1 VVRNATT
8 FGVLGLTLH
17 PGGYSWNFEP
27 AAGSF
32 TDSGSASCHNTG
44 STPSASPSTPPSDAP
59 STSPGTSPSAPP
71 SSSFPTGGSATFNPV
86 ADSYV
91 DASAP
96 TSPHGTLTSLR
107 LDASPVVRAYLRFN
121 VSGIT
126 GAVASATLRVWANTA
141 QTTGYDAYSVA
152 DNTWGETT
160 ITGANSPPFGTTKLG
175 SSGKITAGGWTSVNV
190 TSAIAGNGTYS
201 FGLSTTN
208 STAVSL
214 SSREGSHPPQLVIL
228 SSGSGSSSSP
238 TNPPTNPPTAAP
250 TAPTATPAPTPTP
263 TAAPTATPAPTP
275 SPTASPSGSTGI
287 ATLIPAADSYVD
299 ASAPTS
305 NFGRLTQVRIDGS
318 PSDRTF
324 LRFTVTGVTGTVVS
338 AVVRVYAN
346 SAQTT
351 GYDLY
356 SVANNNWV
364 ETAIT
369 DANAPPFGST
379 KLGSSGKITAGTWT
393 TVDVTS
399 AITGN
404 GTYSFGLSTTNS
416 TAVSLSSREGANPP
430 QLMID
435 WAG

>member
-1 VVRNATT
+1 
-8 FGVLGLTLH
+8 
-17 PGGYSWNFEP
+17 
-27 AAGSF
+27 
-32 TDSGSASCHNTG
+32 
-44 STPSASPSTPPSDAP
+44 
-59 STSPGTSPSAPP
+59 
-71 SSSFPTGGSATFNPV
+71 
-86 ADSYV
+86 
-91 DASAP
+91 
-96 TSPHGTLTSLR
+96 
-107 LDASPVVRAYLRFN
+107 
-121 VSGIT
+121 
-126 GAVASATLRVWANTA
+126 LRVWANTA

-152 DNTWGETT
+152 DNTWGEAT
-160 ITGANSPPFGTTKLG
+160 ITSANSPPLGTTKLG
-175 SSGKITAGGWTSVNV
+175 SSGKITAGGWTSVDL
-190 TSAIAGNGTYS
+190 TSAITGNGTFS
-201 FGLSTTN
+201 FGLSTIN

-214 SSREGSHPPQLVIL
+214 SSREGAHPPQLVIL
-228 SSGSGSSSSP
+228 PSGSGSSSSP

-250 TAPTATPAPTPTP
+250 TATTATPAPTPTS
-263 TAAPTATPAPTP
+263 TAAPTAKPAPTP
-275 SPTASPSGSTGI
+275 SPTASPSGSPGI

-369 DANAPPFGST
+369 DANAPPFCAT

-393 TVDVTS
+393 SVDVTS